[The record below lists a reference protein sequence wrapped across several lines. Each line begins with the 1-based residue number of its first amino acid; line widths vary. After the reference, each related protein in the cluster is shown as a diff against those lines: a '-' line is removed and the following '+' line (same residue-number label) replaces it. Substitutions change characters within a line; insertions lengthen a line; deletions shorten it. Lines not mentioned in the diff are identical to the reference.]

1 MNLAPAAPHR
11 TRFAQIAV
19 RARHIVDSNL
29 VPSTAAVP
37 DWPAR
42 LVELE
47 QLWST
52 PPPLRRKR
60 LAEMDD
66 DALCDVLVLAYL
78 RAGTPYALWADTPS
92 GFAEDILGTPSW
104 SRKRAILDATVQSP
118 QVAAPVCFGAAKT
131 EIAATLAVWHIAVHR
146 PGDAFAGVA
155 CPDPRAASEIV
166 VHLAQLAGRAELPG
180 SASASYRGW
189 SDVVGGQPMLLAA
202 AMCAYPEEGGQYA
215 FADVRSPHLLVVAA
229 DAGHHQ
235 PLQGAAVDY
244 IVPGSGRLVAV
255 GTPAQLPGSWFEDLA
270 GRPGTH
276 TVRMTVA
283 DLPPATKEFAG
294 ECTDC
299 PPSAGR
305 HSWGAHVPDPG
316 WAERVIARYGAAH
329 PYVTSH
335 VHAQFPAMQQTT

>member
-1 MNLAPAAPHR
+1 MNLVPAAPYR
-11 TRFAQIAV
+11 TRFAQMAV

-29 VPSTAAVP
+29 VPVAAVM
-37 DWPAR
+37 PAYVTR
-42 LVELE
+42 LAQLE
-47 QLWST
+47 QLRSA
-52 PPPLRRKR
+52 PPVLRRKR

-66 DALCDVLVLAYL
+66 DALCDISVLSYL
-78 RAGTPYALWADTPS
+78 GSGTPYALWADTPS
-92 GFAEDILGTPSW
+92 GFAEDVLGTPSW
-104 SRKRAILDATVQSP
+104 SRMRAVLDATVQSP

-155 CPDPRAASEIV
+155 CPDPRAASDIV

-215 FADVRSPHLLVVAA
+215 FAEVRSPHLLVVAA
-229 DAGHHQ
+229 DAGQHQ

-255 GTPAQLPGSWFEDLA
+255 GTPSQLPGSWFEDLA

-276 TVRMTVA
+276 TVRMAVA
-283 DLPPATKEFAG
+283 DLPPATKEFVG
-294 ECTDC
+294 ECTGC
-299 PPSAGR
+299 PASAER
-305 HSWGAHVPDPG
+305 HSRGVHVPDPA
-316 WAERVIARYGAAH
+316 WAERQIARYGSAH

-335 VHAQFPAMQQTT
+335 VHAAFPAAQPAT